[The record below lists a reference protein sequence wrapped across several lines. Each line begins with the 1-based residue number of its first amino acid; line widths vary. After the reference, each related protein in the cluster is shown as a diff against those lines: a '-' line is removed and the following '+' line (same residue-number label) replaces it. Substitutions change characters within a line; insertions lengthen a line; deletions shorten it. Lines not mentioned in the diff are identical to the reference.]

1 MDEKIETRKILER
14 AKEGEEIS
22 SQEAISLLRSRN
34 LESLLDLKNTAD
46 LLRRRQ
52 AGDTVSF
59 VINRNINFTNICE
72 QHCNFCAFRR
82 DSGEEGSFFLESE
95 EILSKARSALS
106 KGATEICMQ
115 GGLNPKAKL
124 GGKSLNYYLNL
135 VSTIKDHYPQL
146 HLHAFSP
153 QEIEFIAR
161 EDGITYGDVLMELK
175 EAGLDSLPGTAA
187 EVLSER
193 VRKIICPEKINSQ
206 IWLEIIASAHSLGL
220 HTTSTMLCGHIETVQ
235 EQVEHLEHIRTL
247 QKRAINQKYPARITE
262 FILLPFVGQNAP
274 SMLRKRVGR
283 DQPCLEDTMILT
295 AVARIYLG
303 NVIPN
308 QQPSWVKLGFNGA
321 LVALEWGCNDLGGTL
336 MEEHITSMAGAIG
349 GGSLEVEQLQ
359 MGIAST
365 GRSYRQRTTL
375 YDDALSSPG

>member
-206 IWLEIIASAHSLGL
+206 IWLEIIALAHSLGL